1 MDILFIG
8 NSFTYYNDMPAVFES
23 IARMSDIDA
32 DVKSVA
38 FGGYYLNQHIQPG
51 SEARKMLESQSGT
64 MLLFRSRA

>member
-51 SEARKMLESQSGT
+51 SEARTMLESQKWD
-64 MLLFRSRA
+64 